1 MGERRTVPNVERR
14 RAYGAHL
21 AGCFGLSEPPSHV
34 VQTIRRHVLA
44 VSELR
49 LDSPTPEP
57 TLSVGIDDAFLAV
70 VHLKN
75 VNDHELWLNG
85 RTVRAEPLRRGMTYI
100 HELKQDPR
108 AIVRQPA
115 HAVHFYLPLSTLNA
129 FAAQHNAPTI
139 SGLVYR
145 PGAGRGDLLI
155 NPPFKG
161 LGSAFGRQ
169 R

>member
-1 MGERRTVPNVERR
+1 
-14 RAYGAHL
+14 
-21 AGCFGLSEPPSHV
+21 
-34 VQTIRRHVLA
+34 
-44 VSELR
+44 
-49 LDSPTPEP
+49 
-57 TLSVGIDDAFLAV
+57 LSVGIDDAFLAV

-100 HELKQDPR
+100 HDLKQDPR
-108 AIVRQPA
+108 AIVREPA

-145 PGAGRGDLLI
+145 PGAGRDDLLI

-161 LGSAFGRQ
+161 LSSAFGRQ